1 MKNCLE
7 PASAKGREIAHAG
20 QRQKTVPNL
29 HAQFQNGIQF
39 SIVATSLNGT
49 SSESGGPCRLISA
62 CREPGEIADWSA
74 GLTYRAVHP
83 SKWPKKI
90 DVSGRSNTPSVAG
103 SVIAASFAWL
113 RPIIGTMAR
122 GWESKS
128 VEAQQSEASE
138 KSSKPRIK
146 LTPEAAARSREQENL
161 RLSRQNVVHQL
172 EKTQNPRHRK
182 LLEKTLA
189 DLDQKLNRFNS

>member
-1 MKNCLE
+1 ML
-7 PASAKGREIAHAG
+7 P
-20 QRQKTVPNL
+20 
-29 HAQFQNGIQF
+29 
-39 SIVATSLNGT
+39 
-49 SSESGGPCRLISA
+49 
-62 CREPGEIADWSA
+62 
-74 GLTYRAVHP
+74 YRAVHP
-83 SKWPKKI
+83 SEWPKKI
-90 DVSGRSNTPSVAG
+90 DVSGRSNTPRVAG
-103 SVIAASFAWL
+103 SVIAASFAGL

-146 LTPEAAARSREQENL
+146 LTPEAAARRREQENI

-182 LLEKTLA
+182 LLEETLA
-189 DLDQKLNRFNS
+189 DLDQKLNRFNG